1 MDYSIGRYVDGHT
14 LDGRYENDLRVEVIS
29 PLDVDYTQYSEAG
42 CINKSAE
49 GEGIALLKL
58 ADDKSFFNELRT
70 WLKTN
75 KFIRLNDDG
84 TQADITRILADRGRE
99 NQERK
104 KRLRHTLEEMLLQA
118 EVYCLGQHLNL
129 SRRNMVTKYDEACQY
144 LLENTYTKLAYLKVL
159 QPDPWRELSAVLA
172 ADDISQ
178 MGLSLDGPIVRWR
191 RG

>member
-1 MDYSIGRYVDGHT
+1 MDGHT